1 VKKAIFLDFDG
12 TLIDSSID
20 LANSIN
26 YMLQTLNKP
35 TFEIELIRSWIGGG
49 ATKLVKKALDES
61 GVKFSQK
68 ALDIFLD
75 HYSQNLTK
83 NTIIYDNVLETLE
96 VLKKDY
102 ILTLITNKP
111 YKFTLPILE
120 EFKMDY
126 FKIILGGDS
135 LEYKKPHPQPL
146 IHCMEKLN
154 LDVNE
159 CIMVGDSKNDIEA
172 AKNCNMQSVLV
183 TYGYDNEQLDATYKI
198 NNFKDLIQCLK

>member
-1 VKKAIFLDFDG
+1 
-12 TLIDSSID
+12 
-20 LANSIN
+20 
-26 YMLQTLNKP
+26 
-35 TFEIELIRSWIGGG
+35 
-49 ATKLVKKALDES
+49 
-61 GVKFSQK
+61 
-68 ALDIFLD
+68 
-75 HYSQNLTK
+75 
-83 NTIIYDNVLETLE
+83 
-96 VLKKDY
+96 
-102 ILTLITNKP
+102 LITNKP

-198 NNFKDLIQCLK
+198 NNFKDLSQCLK